1 MAVFDASVLQLVL
14 AAGLLLIHQLALAL
28 AAPAPEK
35 LYQQKASTNLAP
47 PVEAPIG
54 LTQSCSSDPSAVK
67 NNGLHQCC

>member
-35 LYQQKASTNLAP
+35 LYSIGYVKASSLLLPATHASRR
-47 PVEAPIG
+47 V
-54 LTQSCSSDPSAVK
+54 SSPRSW
-67 NNGLHQCC
+67 CRRR